1 MAILPPTS
9 SPRAALRDLVNVMRG
24 RSREN
29 VIALTMSVLVT
40 MIIIIVFLVDSK
52 INTAPPPSIV
62 YVERYE
68 PGRTDADII
77 ASQKRDQAVRKELA
91 RQKQEQFKKLEKKF
105 NIE

>member
-1 MAILPPTS
+1 MSILPPTS
-9 SPRAALRDLVNVMRG
+9 SPRAALRDLISVMRG

-29 VIALTMSVLVT
+29 VIALTCSILVT
-40 MIIIIVFLVDSK
+40 MIIVIVFLVNSK

-68 PGRTDADII
+68 PGRTDADIV
-77 ASQKRDQAVRKELA
+77 ASQKRDQALRQEIA